1 MNSLCS
7 VRVCDR
13 PAVTR
18 GYCHAHYL
26 RWRKTGDAGE
36 TAIREERSTCSVEG
50 CERVHQ
56 SKGLCEMHYKRLQRN
71 GTTDLVRPSYES
83 AVCLVESCDR
93 PAVER
98 HLCHAHYL
106 RLGRTGRTGTTTIRQ
121 PGRDC
126 SVPSCDRPH
135 KAKGYCSVHY
145 RRVLATGDPRP
156 DEPIRVA
163 TGEGSINNGY
173 REVSVPKGL
182 RHLVG
187 GARKVGQHR
196 LLMALELGRPLLPDE
211 VVHHLNGVRDDNRV
225 ENLEL
230 WSTDHPKGR
239 RVEDLVQW
247 AWEIIGGYMT
257 EDSWAFDTSLEQ
269 DTRLSNGSEPRR
281 KALKAKTPADQ
292 GFCGSPDQI

>member
-71 GTTDLVRPSYES
+71 GTTERIRPDYEGVDCS
-83 AVCLVESCDR
+83 VGPCDR
-93 PAVER
+93 PAEER
-98 HLCHAHYL
+98 GLCHGHYL
-106 RLGRTGRTGTTTIRQ
+106 RQVRLGEAGTDPLREGPRFCDVEDCERTHQAG
-121 PGRDC
+121 
-126 SVPSCDRPH
+126 
-135 KAKGYCSVHY
+135 GYCGTHY
-145 RRVLATGDPRP
+145 KRLQTSGHARVEDPVRTP
-156 DEPIRVA
+156 
-163 TGEGSINNGY
+163 TGEGRINTGGY
-173 REVSVPKGL
+173 REVPVPVGM

-187 GARKVGQHR
+187 GIRWVGEHR
-196 LLMALELGRPLLPDE
+196 LVMAIYLGRPIRPDE
-211 VVHHLNGVRDDNRV
+211 VVHHRNGVRDDNRI

-247 AWEIIGGYMT
+247 AWEILGRYMT
-257 EDSWAFDTSLEQ
+257 EDSWAFDISLEQ
-269 DTRLSNGSEPRR
+269 DTRLSRGSEPGNGV
-281 KALKAKTPADQ
+281 KSKNP
-292 GFCGSPDQI
+292 C